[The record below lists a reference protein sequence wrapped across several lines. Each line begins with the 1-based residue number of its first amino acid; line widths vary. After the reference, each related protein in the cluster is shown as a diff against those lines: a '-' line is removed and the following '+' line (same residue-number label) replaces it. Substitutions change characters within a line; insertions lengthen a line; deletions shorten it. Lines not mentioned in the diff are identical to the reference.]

1 MKNNIYKKLLDI
13 IVTEKDSFEMLIS
26 ADNNLGLNVS
36 VEEIMN
42 YLEFSNDNNT
52 LNGPIIGNNIITE
65 GDILSVLKIIN
76 DLQNYSGEY
85 ILYINNDNMGSNT
98 YLVSRANKL
107 YKENG
112 LDLYIKIDYSENYN
126 AYINSL
132 VNLIGSEDFVN
143 TSSIDFVNSNKI
155 IV

>member
-26 ADNNLGLNVS
+26 ADNNLGLNVN

>member
-1 MKNNIYKKLLDI
+1 
-13 IVTEKDSFEMLIS
+13 
-26 ADNNLGLNVS
+26 
-36 VEEIMN
+36 MN